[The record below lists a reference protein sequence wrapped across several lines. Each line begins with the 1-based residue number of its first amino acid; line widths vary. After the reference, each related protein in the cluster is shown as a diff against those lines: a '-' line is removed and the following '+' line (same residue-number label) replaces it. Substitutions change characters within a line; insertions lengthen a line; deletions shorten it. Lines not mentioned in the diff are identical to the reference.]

1 MDMHAIRHSLHE
13 AFKSTVEA
21 VTAPRSASAFLAEGV
36 LTPAEFV
43 EAGDNLVAKC
53 PTWSW

>member
-53 PTWSW
+53 PTWSG